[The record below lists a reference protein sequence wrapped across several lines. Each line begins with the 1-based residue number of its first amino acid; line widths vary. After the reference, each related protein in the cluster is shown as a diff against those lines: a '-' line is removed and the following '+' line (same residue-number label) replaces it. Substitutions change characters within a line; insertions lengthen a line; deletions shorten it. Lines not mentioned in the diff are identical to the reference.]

1 MALITLQPKQV
12 ADLTNDALK
21 NTLGE
26 ETTLL
31 TENLEGVVDIGI
43 SLANANAYKNFIEN
57 LMVATAKYIFRF
69 RKYKAKA
76 PNVLRDNYEFGQ
88 LIQKI
93 RTKLPNTSENQSWKI
108 QPNASYDDNVYT
120 PNEVEVKLFMDQI
133 TFEVRKSI
141 TNEQIKNAFTSAAQ
155 LGNFVSMQFGYV
167 QNRLELDLENLT
179 YMTINNYMA
188 ELIKLNTGGNAGKR
202 VIPLLTLYK
211 AQDPN
216 ADSTLTADQVLF
228 DKGFL
233 IYAAA
238 KIKDFMNLMQRYN
251 VSFNAEEFE
260 TFTPEDLQHVCLY
273 SQFVD
278 NMATYAESS
287 TFHDEFIK
295 LPEGFKVDYWQG
307 IGSNSVADRTKISI
321 EVASDG
327 TKVEKSYIIGF
338 IFDHDA
344 LGINHDQPS
353 VETHYVK
360 SAQFTNYWYKEKLGM
375 FNDLSE
381 NGIVFTLD

>member
-12 ADLTNDALK
+12 AELTNDALK

-31 TENLEGVVDIGI
+31 TEDLQGVVDIGT
-43 SLANANAYKNFIEN
+43 SLANANAYKNFLEN

-69 RKYKAKA
+69 REYKAKA
-76 PNVLRDNYEFGQ
+76 PNVLRDNYEYGQ

-93 RTKLPNTSENQSWKI
+93 RTKLPKTSDNQSWKI
-108 QPNASYDDNVYT
+108 EANASYDDNVYT
-120 PNEVEVKLFMDQI
+120 PNEVEVKLFMQQI

-141 TNEQIKNAFTSAAQ
+141 TNEQIKNAFTNAQQ

-167 QNRLELDLENLT
+167 QNRLELDLENLI

-188 ELIKLNTGGNAGKR
+188 ELIKLNTGANAGKR
-202 VIPLLTLYK
+202 VIPLLTMYK
-211 AQDPN
+211 AEDPN
-216 ADSTLTADQVLF
+216 ADATLTADQALF

-238 KIKDFMNLMQRYN
+238 KIKDYMNLMQRYN

-260 TFTPEDLQHVCLY
+260 TFTPESLQHVCLY

-307 IGSNSVADRTKISI
+307 IGSNTVADRTKISI
-321 EVASDG
+321 KVASDG
-327 TKVEKSYIIGF
+327 TKVEQAYIIGF

-344 LGINHDQPS
+344 LGVNHDQPS

-360 SAQFTNYWYKEKLGM
+360 SAQFTNYWYKEKLAM
-375 FNDLSE
+375 YNDLSE
-381 NGIVFTLD
+381 NSILFIIG

>member
-12 ADLTNDALK
+12 AELTNDALK

-31 TENLEGVVDIGI
+31 TENLEGVVDIGT

-57 LMVATAKYIFRF
+57 LMVATAKYIFRY
-69 RKYKAKA
+69 REYKAKA

-93 RTKLPNTSENQSWKI
+93 RTKLPKTSENQSWKI

-141 TNEQIKNAFTSAAQ
+141 TNDQIKNAFTNATQ

-216 ADSTLTADQVLF
+216 ASQGLTADKALF

>member
-12 ADLTNDALK
+12 AELTNDALK

-31 TENLEGVVDIGI
+31 TENLEGVVDIGT

-57 LMVATAKYIFRF
+57 LLVATAKYIFRF
-69 RKYKAKA
+69 REYKAKA

-93 RTKLPNTSENQSWKI
+93 RAKLPKTSENQSWKI
-108 QPNASYDDNVYT
+108 QPNASYDDSVYT

-141 TNEQIKNAFTSAAQ
+141 TNEQIKNAFTTAVQ

-188 ELIKLNTGGNAGKR
+188 ELIKLNTGDNAGKR

-211 AQDPN
+211 AQDPS
-216 ADSTLTADQVLF
+216 ASQGLTADKALF

-260 TFTPEDLQHVCLY
+260 TFTPKDLQHVCLY

-307 IGSNSVADRTKISI
+307 IGSNTVADRTKISI
-321 EVASDG
+321 ESASDG

-381 NGIVFTLD
+381 NGLIFTLD

>member
-1 MALITLQPKQV
+1 MALITLKPTQV
-12 ADLTNDALK
+12 AELTNDALK
-21 NTLGE
+21 NTLGQ

-31 TENLEGVVDIGI
+31 TEDLEGVVDIGT

-57 LMVATAKYIFRF
+57 LMVATAKYIFRY
-69 RKYKAKA
+69 RAYSAKA

-93 RTKLPNTSENQSWKI
+93 RTKLPKTSENQSWNI
-108 QPNASYDDNVYT
+108 QDNASYDDNVYT
-120 PNEVEVKLFMDQI
+120 PNEVEVKLFMQQI

-141 TNEQIKNAFTSAAQ
+141 TNDQIKNAFTSATQ

-179 YMTINNYMA
+179 YMCINNYMG
-188 ELIKLNTGGNAGKR
+188 ELIKLNVGGNAGKR
-202 VIPLLTLYK
+202 VIPLLTKYK
-211 AQDPN
+211 AEDPN
-216 ADSTLTADQVLF
+216 ADATLTADKALF

-233 IYAAA
+233 IYASA
-238 KIKDFMNLMQRYN
+238 KIKDYMNLMQRYN
-251 VSFNAEEFE
+251 VRFNAEEFE
-260 TFTPEDLQHVCLY
+260 TFTPESLQHVCLY

-278 NMATYAESS
+278 NMASYAESS

-307 IGSNSVADRTKISI
+307 LGDDTVADRTSIKI

-327 TKVEKSYIIGF
+327 TAVTKSYIIGF

-344 LGINHDQPS
+344 LGINHNDPS

-381 NGIVFTLD
+381 NGLIFTLD

>member
-12 ADLTNDALK
+12 AELTNDALK

-31 TENLEGVVDIGI
+31 TEDLEGVIDVGTK
-43 SLANANAYKNFIEN
+43 LENANAYKNFIEN
-57 LMVATAKYIFRF
+57 LMVATAKYIFRY
-69 RKYKAKA
+69 RAYKAKA

-93 RTKLPNTSENQSWKI
+93 RTKLPDASENQSWNI

-120 PNEVEVKLFMDQI
+120 PNETEVKLFMLQI

-141 TNEQIKNAFTSAAQ
+141 TNDQIKNAFTNAKQ
-155 LGNFVSMQFGYV
+155 LGSFVSMQFGYV

-188 ELIKLNTGGNAGKR
+188 ELIKLNSSKR

-216 ADSTLTADQVLF
+216 ASQSLTADKALF

-233 IYAAA
+233 IFAAA
-238 KIKDFMNLMQRYN
+238 KIKDYMNLMQRYN
-251 VSFNAEEFE
+251 VSFNAEEVQ

-307 IGSNSVADRTKISI
+307 IGSNSIADRTKISI

-344 LGINHDQPS
+344 LGVNHDDPS
-353 VETHYVK
+353 VETKYIR

-381 NGIVFTLD
+381 NGVVFTLD

>member
-31 TENLEGVVDIGI
+31 TENLEGVVDIGT

-69 RKYKAKA
+69 REYKAKA

-108 QPNASYDDNVYT
+108 QANASYDDNVYT

-141 TNEQIKNAFTSAAQ
+141 TNEQIKNAFTNATQ

-216 ADSTLTADQVLF
+216 ASQGLTADKALF

>member
-12 ADLTNDALK
+12 AELTNDALK

-31 TENLEGVVDIGI
+31 TENLEGVVDIGT

-69 RKYKAKA
+69 REYKAKA

-93 RTKLPNTSENQSWKI
+93 RTKLPKTSENQSWKI

-141 TNEQIKNAFTSAAQ
+141 TNEQIKNAFTNATQ

-188 ELIKLNTGGNAGKR
+188 ELIKLNTGDNAGKR

-216 ADSTLTADQVLF
+216 ADSTLTADKALF

-307 IGSNSVADRTKISI
+307 IGSNTVADRTKISI

-327 TKVEKSYIIGF
+327 TKVEQAYIIGF

-344 LGINHDQPS
+344 LGVNHDQPS

-360 SAQFTNYWYKEKLGM
+360 SAQFTNYWYKEKLAM
-375 FNDLSE
+375 YNDLSE
-381 NGIVFTLD
+381 NSILFIIG

>member
-31 TENLEGVVDIGI
+31 TENLEGVVDIGT

-69 RKYKAKA
+69 REYKAKA

-216 ADSTLTADQVLF
+216 ADSTLTADQALF

>member
-31 TENLEGVVDIGI
+31 TENLEGVVDIGT

-69 RKYKAKA
+69 REYKAKA

-188 ELIKLNTGGNAGKR
+188 ELIKLNTGDNTGKR

-211 AQDPN
+211 LQDPT
-216 ADSTLTADQVLF
+216 ASQSLTADKALF

>member
-31 TENLEGVVDIGI
+31 TENLEGVVDIGT
-43 SLANANAYKNFIEN
+43 SLANANAYKNFLEN

-69 RKYKAKA
+69 REYKAKA

-93 RTKLPNTSENQSWKI
+93 RTKLPETSENQSWKI
-108 QPNASYDDNVYT
+108 QANASYDDNVYT

-141 TNEQIKNAFTSAAQ
+141 TNEQIKNAFTNATQ

-188 ELIKLNTGGNAGKR
+188 ELIKLNTGANEGKR

-216 ADSTLTADQVLF
+216 ASQGLTADKALF

-238 KIKDFMNLMQRYN
+238 KIKDYMNLMQRYN

-307 IGSNSVADRTKISI
+307 IGSNSLADRTKISI

>member
-1 MALITLQPKQV
+1 MALITLKPKQV
-12 ADLTNDALK
+12 AELTNDALK

-31 TENLEGVVDIGI
+31 TEDLEGVIDVGTN
-43 SLANANAYKNFIEN
+43 LLNANAYKNFIEN
-57 LMVATAKYIFRF
+57 LMVATAKYIFRY
-69 RKYKAKA
+69 REYKAKA

-93 RTKLPNTSENQSWKI
+93 RTKLPDASENQSWNI
-108 QPNASYDDNVYT
+108 QPNGSYDDNVYT
-120 PNEVEVKLFMDQI
+120 PNETEVKLFMLQI

-141 TNEQIKNAFTSAAQ
+141 TNDQIKNAFTNAKQ
-155 LGNFVSMQFGYV
+155 LGSFVSMQFGYV

-188 ELIKLNTGGNAGKR
+188 ELIKLNSSKR

-211 AQDPN
+211 AEDPN
-216 ADSTLTADQVLF
+216 ASQSLTADKALF

-238 KIKDFMNLMQRYN
+238 KIKDYMNLMQRYN
-251 VSFNAEEFE
+251 VSFNAEEVQ

-307 IGSNSVADRTKISI
+307 IGSNSIADRTKISI

-327 TKVEKSYIIGF
+327 TKVEHSYIIGF

-344 LGINHDQPS
+344 LGVNHDDPS
-353 VETHYVK
+353 VETKYIR

-381 NGIVFTLD
+381 NGVVFTLD

>member
-21 NTLGE
+21 NTLGK

-31 TENLEGVVDIGI
+31 TENLEGVVDIGT
-43 SLANANAYKNFIEN
+43 SLANANAYQNFIEN

-69 RKYKAKA
+69 RAYKAKA

-93 RTKLPNTSENQSWKI
+93 RTKLPKASENQSWKI
-108 QPNASYDDNVYT
+108 VPNASYDDNVYT

-141 TNEQIKNAFTSAAQ
+141 TNEQIKNAFTSATQ

-188 ELIKLNTGGNAGKR
+188 ELIKLNSNKR
-202 VIPLLTLYK
+202 VIGLLTLYK
-211 AQDPN
+211 AEDPN
-216 ADSTLTADQVLF
+216 ANQSLTADKALF

-233 IYAAA
+233 IYASA

-278 NMATYAESS
+278 NMAMYAESS

-353 VETHYVK
+353 VETKYVR

-381 NGIVFTLD
+381 NGIIFTLD

>member
-12 ADLTNDALK
+12 AELTNDALK

-31 TENLEGVVDIGI
+31 TEDLEGVIDVGTK
-43 SLANANAYKNFIEN
+43 LENANAYKNFIEN
-57 LMVATAKYIFRF
+57 LMVATAKYIFRY
-69 RKYKAKA
+69 RAYKAKA

-93 RTKLPNTSENQSWKI
+93 RTKLPDASENQSWNI

-120 PNEVEVKLFMDQI
+120 PNETEVKLFMLQI

-141 TNEQIKNAFTSAAQ
+141 TNDQIKNAFTNAKQ
-155 LGNFVSMQFGYV
+155 LGSFVSMQFGYV

-179 YMTINNYMA
+179 YMTINNYIA
-188 ELIKLNTGGNAGKR
+188 ELIKLNSSKR

-216 ADSTLTADQVLF
+216 ASQSLTADKALF

-233 IYAAA
+233 IFAAA
-238 KIKDFMNLMQRYN
+238 KIKDYMNLMQRYN
-251 VSFNAEEFE
+251 VSFNAEEAQ

-307 IGSNSVADRTKISI
+307 IGSNSIADRTKISI

-344 LGINHDQPS
+344 LGVNHDDPS
-353 VETHYVK
+353 VETKYIR

-381 NGIVFTLD
+381 NGVVFTLD

>member
-31 TENLEGVVDIGI
+31 TEDLQGVVDIGT

-69 RKYKAKA
+69 REYKAKA

-108 QPNASYDDNVYT
+108 QANASYDDNVYT

-141 TNEQIKNAFTSAAQ
+141 TNEQIKNAFTNATQ

-202 VIPLLTLYK
+202 VIPLLTMYK

-216 ADSTLTADQVLF
+216 ALQGLTADKALF

>member
-31 TENLEGVVDIGI
+31 TENLEGVVDIGT
-43 SLANANAYKNFIEN
+43 SLANANAYKNFLEN

-69 RKYKAKA
+69 REYKAKA

-93 RTKLPNTSENQSWKI
+93 RTKLPETSENQSWKI
-108 QPNASYDDNVYT
+108 QANASYDDNVYT

-141 TNEQIKNAFTSAAQ
+141 TNDQIKNAFTNATQ

-216 ADSTLTADQVLF
+216 ASQDLTADKALF

-238 KIKDFMNLMQRYN
+238 KIKDYMNLMQRYN

-360 SAQFTNYWYKEKLGM
+360 SAQFTNYWYKEKLEM

>member
-31 TENLEGVVDIGI
+31 TEDLQGVVDIGT
-43 SLANANAYKNFIEN
+43 SLANANAYQNFIEN

-69 RKYKAKA
+69 RAYKAKA

-93 RTKLPNTSENQSWKI
+93 RTKLPKSSENQSWKI
-108 QPNASYDDNVYT
+108 VPNASYDDNVYT

-141 TNEQIKNAFTSAAQ
+141 TNEQIKNAFTSATQ

-188 ELIKLNTGGNAGKR
+188 ELIKLNVGGNAGKR
-202 VIPLLTLYK
+202 VIGLLTLYK
-211 AQDPN
+211 AEDPH
-216 ADSTLTADQVLF
+216 AEQTLTADQALF

-233 IYAAA
+233 IYASA

-375 FNDLSE
+375 YNDLSE
-381 NGIVFTLD
+381 NGLIFTLD

>member
-12 ADLTNDALK
+12 AELTNDALK

-31 TENLEGVVDIGI
+31 TENLEGVVDIGT

-57 LMVATAKYIFRF
+57 LLVATAKYIFRF
-69 RKYKAKA
+69 REYKAKA

-93 RTKLPNTSENQSWKI
+93 RAKLPKTSENQSWKI
-108 QPNASYDDNVYT
+108 QPNASYDDSVYT

-141 TNEQIKNAFTSAAQ
+141 TNEQIKNAFTTAVQ

-188 ELIKLNTGGNAGKR
+188 ELIKLNTGDNAGKR

-211 AQDPN
+211 AQDPS
-216 ADSTLTADQVLF
+216 ASQGLTADKALF

-260 TFTPEDLQHVCLY
+260 TFTPKDLQHVCLY

-307 IGSNSVADRTKISI
+307 IGSNTVADRTKISI
-321 EVASDG
+321 ESASDG

>member
-1 MALITLQPKQV
+1 MSLIVLEPKQV
-12 ADLTNDALK
+12 AELTNDALK

-31 TENLEGVVDIGI
+31 QEDLQGVVDVGVA
-43 SLANANAYKNFIEN
+43 LENASAYKNFLEN

-69 RKYKAKA
+69 RKYSAKA
-76 PNVLRDNYEFGQ
+76 PKVLRDNYEFGQ

-93 RTKLPNTSENQSWKI
+93 RTKLPKASENQSWMLT
-108 QPNASYDDNVYT
+108 PNASYDDNAYT
-120 PNEVEVKLFMDQI
+120 PNECEVKIFKDQI
-133 TFEVRKSI
+133 AFEVRKSI
-141 TNEQIKNAFTSAAQ
+141 TNEQIKNAFTSATK

-188 ELIKLNTGGNAGKR
+188 ELIKGNTGDNAGKR

-211 AQDPN
+211 QQVPDASQSLS
-216 ADSTLTADQVLF
+216 ADKALF

-233 IYAAA
+233 IFASS
-238 KIKDFMNLMQRYN
+238 KIRDYMNLMQRYN
-251 VSFNAEEFE
+251 CQFNEEEFE
-260 TFTPEDLQHVCLY
+260 TFTPMDLQHVCLY
-273 SQFVD
+273 SQFVE

-295 LPEGFKVDYWQG
+295 LPYGFKVDYWQG
-307 IGSNSVADRTKISI
+307 LGANTVADRTKIK
-321 EVASDG
+321 VKAASDG
-327 TKVEKSYIIGF
+327 TEIEQAYIIGF
-338 IFDHDA
+338 IFDRDA

-381 NGIVFTLD
+381 NGIIFVIA

>member
-12 ADLTNDALK
+12 AELTNDALK

-31 TENLEGVVDIGI
+31 TEDLEGVIDVGTN
-43 SLANANAYKNFIEN
+43 LENANAYKNFIEN
-57 LMVATAKYIFRF
+57 LMIATAKYIFRY
-69 RKYKAKA
+69 RAYKAKA

-93 RTKLPNTSENQSWKI
+93 RTKLPDASENQSWNI

-120 PNEVEVKLFMDQI
+120 PNETEVKLFMLQI

-141 TNEQIKNAFTSAAQ
+141 TNDQIKNAFTNAKQ
-155 LGNFVSMQFGYV
+155 LGSFVSMQFGYV

-179 YMTINNYMA
+179 YMTMNNYMA

-211 AQDPN
+211 AEDPK
-216 ADSTLTADQVLF
+216 ADASLTADKALF

-233 IYAAA
+233 IYASA
-238 KIKDFMNLMQRYN
+238 KIKDYMNLMQRYN
-251 VSFNAEEFE
+251 VSFNAEGVQ

-278 NMATYAESS
+278 NMASYAESS

-307 IGSNSVADRTKISI
+307 IGSNSIADRTKISI

-344 LGINHDQPS
+344 LGVNHDDPS
-353 VETHYVK
+353 VETKYIR

-381 NGIVFTLD
+381 NGLVFTLD